1 MTKDSQDVSAVT
13 FTNHYQAKSVVVSD
27 PPIEKTVIGQPIM
40 PAAFS
45 FVMTATN
52 PAFPMSTGSVNGEK
66 TMTRIGTGRV
76 EFGDITFTET
86 STYTYVLQEKNLA
99 TPGYAY
105 NQRSYLITY
114 EVTDKDG
121 QLTVTRTIEQAGQT
135 VTQVLFINVY
145 TAPSLPNTGG
155 NPSEQDPGKSS
166 TNTQPTNPT
175 ALSLLPNTGTNP
187 TVSKV
192 VQQPT
197 PTTNRLPKTGNASSA
212 AYVWV
217 GIMMIVLSGMSCLL
231 YYRNHRKMNRP

>member
-1 MTKDSQDVSAVT
+1 MT

-66 TMTRIGTGRV
+66 TMTRIGIGRV

-105 NQRSYLITY
+105 DQRSYLITY

-121 QLTVTRTIEQAGQT
+121 QLTVTRTI
-135 VTQVLFINVY
+135 
-145 TAPSLPNTGG
+145 
-155 NPSEQDPGKSS
+155 
-166 TNTQPTNPT
+166 
-175 ALSLLPNTGTNP
+175 
-187 TVSKV
+187 
-192 VQQPT
+192 
-197 PTTNRLPKTGNASSA
+197 
-212 AYVWV
+212 
-217 GIMMIVLSGMSCLL
+217 
-231 YYRNHRKMNRP
+231 